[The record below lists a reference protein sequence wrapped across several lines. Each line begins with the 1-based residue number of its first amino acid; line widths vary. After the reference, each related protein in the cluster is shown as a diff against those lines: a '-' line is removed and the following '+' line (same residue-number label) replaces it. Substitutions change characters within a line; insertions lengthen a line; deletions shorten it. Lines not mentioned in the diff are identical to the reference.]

1 MRRLSRNR
9 HWAAP
14 MVLRFS
20 TITIYTTH
28 FIPAKHGGQFC
39 TPKATYEQA
48 WMFVYDRSG
57 GPSHMSFTRS
67 LQTSGGGGRRDILSL
82 SFSAWAISKGSQ
94 ESHKDPSE
102 PGKEHVDFRDTSSMI
117 DVPITQFNSNTL
129 TRSPQSTM
137 NKTHESLRRKHIP
150 TPLASKP
157 YGAENALTLS
167 RQPTPPKIQNPSEII
182 VSVQRVNPL
191 EQTLGPL
198 RLPPRGR
205 LNQRAKTGQTFFSHD
220 SACRTTDRTGACL

>member
-1 MRRLSRNR
+1 VRRLSRNR

-117 DVPITQFNSNTL
+117 DVPITQINSNTL

-167 RQPTPPKIQNPSEII
+167 RQPTPPQTQNPQSNHRQCAEGQSARANTWTSPFASE
-182 VSVQRVNPL
+182 
-191 EQTLGPL
+191 
-198 RLPPRGR
+198 GR